1 MNIAPAIDRLRQT
14 PPDQLLLQGSKVLPP
29 WIALVL
35 AVAVAWNL
43 GQIVWLLV
51 PQPDTGPVAPPPAAG
66 STAPLN
72 QGPSAEQSVAGIV
85 SAHLFGEFNPDSVPV
100 VARDVPPDG
109 DLAEERTLKLLGVL
123 ADNSGRAGQAVI
135 VNSRNAAAVYRV
147 GDTVEGEQAKVD
159 GVYSQWV
166 RIDKNGQFTRLSLPE
181 AAELA
186 ASRPA
191 PARRRSAVRRTPSR
205 SRAQQSKA
213 VQSLVDQVAAGEVK
227 LSDLLRPQPVF
238 DSGELVGYRVYP
250 GRDRQAFAR
259 LGLRPG
265 DLVTQINGAALDNPN
280 RGFEIFKQLE
290 GQVPIAVT
298 VERNGNTETIVLD
311 PGQAALGGS

>member
-14 PPDQLLLQGSKVLPP
+14 PPDQLLIQASKVLPP
-29 WIALVL
+29 WVALVL

-43 GQIVWLLV
+43 GQIVWLLI
-51 PQPDTGPVAPPPAAG
+51 PQPDLGPVAAPPATSA
-66 STAPLN
+66 
-72 QGPSAEQSVAGIV
+72 GPSISAGPGGRESAAGIV
-85 SAHLFGEFNPDSVPV
+85 SAHLFGEFNPDATPV
-100 VARDVPPDG
+100 VVADLTPDD
-109 DLAEERTLKLLGVL
+109 DLEEDRSLKLLGVL

-135 VNSRNAAAVYRV
+135 VNSRNSAAVYRV
-147 GDTVEGEQAKVD
+147 GDQVEGEQAKVD

-166 RIDKNGQFTRLSLPE
+166 RISKNGQLTKLSLPE
-181 AAELA
+181 IADLA
-186 ASRPA
+186 ASPT
-191 PARRRSAVRRTPSR
+191 PARRRSAVRRAPSR
-205 SRAQQSKA
+205 NRAQNKS
-213 VQSLVDQVAAGEVK
+213 VQSLVDQVAAGQVK

-238 DSGELVGYRVYP
+238 DSGELKGYRVYP
-250 GRDRQAFAR
+250 GKDRQAFAR

-298 VERNGNTETIVLD
+298 VERNGSTETIVLD
-311 PGQAALGGS
+311 PGQAALSGG

>member
-14 PPDQLLLQGSKVLPP
+14 PPDQLLLQASKVLPP
-29 WIALVL
+29 WVALVL

-43 GQIVWLLV
+43 GQIAWLLV
-51 PQPDTGPVAPPPAAG
+51 PQPDLGPVAAPPAASAG
-66 STAPLN
+66 TSISA
-72 QGPSAEQSVAGIV
+72 GPGGRESAAGIV
-85 SAHLFGEFNPDSVPV
+85 SAHLFGEFNPDAAPIPQQQ
-100 VARDVPPDG
+100 DLTPDD
-109 DLAEERTLKLLGVL
+109 DLQEDRSLKLLGVL

-135 VNSRNAAAVYRV
+135 VNSRNSASVYRV
-147 GDTVEGEQAKVD
+147 GDQVEGEQAKVD

-166 RIDKNGQFTRLSLPE
+166 RINKNGQLTKLSLPE
-181 AAELA
+181 IADLA
-186 ASRPA
+186 ASPA
-191 PARRRSAVRRTPSR
+191 PTRRRSAVRRTPSR
-205 SRAQQSKA
+205 ARAQNDS
-213 VQSLVDQVAAGEVK
+213 VQSLVDQVAAGQVK

-238 DSGELVGYRVYP
+238 DSGELKGYRVYP
-250 GRDRQAFAR
+250 GKDRQAFAR

-298 VERNGNTETIVLD
+298 VERNGSTETIVLD
-311 PGQAALGGS
+311 PGQASLSGG